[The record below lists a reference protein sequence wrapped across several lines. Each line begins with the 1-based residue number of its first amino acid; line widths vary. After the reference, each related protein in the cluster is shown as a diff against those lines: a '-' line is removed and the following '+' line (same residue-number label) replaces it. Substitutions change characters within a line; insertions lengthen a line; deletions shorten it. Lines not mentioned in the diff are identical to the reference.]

1 MISPRHAAPVSRRRS
16 ARRQSRTV
24 FYWRRLV
31 VLSSVSVTSV
41 VGFYGITLYQA
52 LHNPS
57 YGVSAMARGAEWG
70 RNEGLGGLV
79 TWFEN
84 IYNSLNGAKVGGAPS
99 KNAFGSGGTGST
111 KTAAGALPVPARII
125 SPAAHPA
132 ADEGVWHPVARY
144 TAGGVPAVYEAFV
157 RPDAVHTSYVVGV
170 AWMDTKLLR
179 ATLYSGSQIP
189 GTMGLPYRHTAPVT
203 AVDSRSLVAAFNAGF
218 RMQDAQGGYF
228 TDGKIL
234 LPLRKGAASVVTYKN
249 GDISV
254 GQWGR
259 DFHSFANVASVRQNL
274 DLIVDGGRAVAGLNQ
289 QNNAR
294 WGKVTGNTFNVWR
307 SGLGVTANGALVY
320 VGGPAL
326 SISDLANTLVRAGA
340 VRGMEMD
347 MNTDWVIYA
356 TYTGALNRA
365 INGSTGVDML
375 NANNVGSN
383 AMLERPT
390 VFFANWWTRDFYTM
404 SLRPKELVASSAS
417 GRG

>member
-1 MISPRHAAPVSRRRS
+1 MLATVS
-16 ARRQSRTV
+16 
-24 FYWRRLV
+24 L
-31 VLSSVSVTSV
+31 LSV
-41 VGFYGITLYQA
+41 VGYYGVTLYQA
-52 LHNPS
+52 LHDPS

-84 IYNSLNGAKVGGAPS
+84 IYNKFNGAKVGGTPGG
-99 KNAFGSGGTGST
+99 NAFGGGGTGPS
-111 KTAAGALPVPARII
+111 KTAPGALPVPARII

-132 ADEGVWHPVARY
+132 KDEGVWHPVARY
-144 TAGGVPAVYEAFV
+144 TAAGVPAVYEAFV

-189 GTMGLPYRHTAPVT
+189 GTKGLPYRHTAPIT

-218 RMQDAQGGYF
+218 RMQDAQGGYY
-228 TDGKIL
+228 TDGKVLI
-234 LPLRKGAASVVTYKN
+234 PLRTGAASVVTYAN
-249 GDISV
+249 GDIKV

-259 DFHSFANVASVRQNL
+259 DFHSLAHVTSVRQNL

-289 QNNAR
+289 QNNVR

-326 SISDLANTLVRAGA
+326 SIADLANTLVRAGA

-347 MNTDWVIYA
+347 MNTDWVVYA
-356 TYTGALNRA
+356 TYTGPLNRA

-375 NANNVGSN
+375 NATNAGGN

-390 VFFANWWTRDFYTM
+390 VFFANWWTRDFYTL
-404 SLRPKELVASSAS
+404 SLRPKELTSSSAS
-417 GRG
+417 SRK

>member
-1 MISPRHAAPVSRRRS
+1 M
-16 ARRQSRTV
+16 
-24 FYWRRLV
+24 
-31 VLSSVSVTSV
+31 LSTVSVASV
-41 VGFYGITLYQA
+41 IGYYSITLYQA
-52 LHNPS
+52 LHDPS

-84 IYNSLNGAKVGGAPS
+84 IYNKFNGAKVGGTPGS
-99 KNAFGSGGTGST
+99 NAFGGGGTGPT
-111 KTAAGALPVPARII
+111 KTVAGALPAPTRMQ
-125 SPAAHPA
+125 SPATHPA

-189 GTMGLPYRHTAPVT
+189 GKMGLPYRHSSPIT

-234 LPLRKGAASVVTYKN
+234 IPLRKGAASVVTYTN
-249 GDISV
+249 GDITL

-259 DFHSFANVASVRQNL
+259 DFHSLANVASVRQNL
-274 DLIVDGGRAVAGLNQ
+274 DLIVDGGCAVAGLNQ

-326 SISDLANTLVRAGA
+326 SIADLANILVRAGA

-347 MNTDWVIYA
+347 MNTDWVVYA
-356 TYTGALNRA
+356 TYTGALHRA
-365 INGSTGVDML
+365 INGSTGSDML
-375 NANNVGSN
+375 NPTNVGVN

-390 VFFANWWTRDFYTM
+390 VFFANWWTRDFYTL
-404 SLRPKELVASSAS
+404 SLRPKELVASGSSA
-417 GRG
+417 RK